1 MSALETKSLTQLRA
15 IAQSFGVSDIFSK
28 SDNQLR
34 QDIQLKQ
41 QDLQP
46 KPVVTIAQPP
56 YDARLMTR
64 APSKRATREEIEEA
78 LKEHIALGLKLSFT
92 EENWKM
98 SFGAKTDMGTI
109 RMPIRTAIYCA
120 NQLLK

>member
-1 MSALETKSLTQLRA
+1 MLEGKSLTQLRS

-28 SDNQLR
+28 NELQLR

-46 KPVVTIAQPP
+46 KQSITIHQPP

-64 APSKRATREEIEEA
+64 APSKRATRAEIEEA

-92 EENWKM
+92 EENWRM
-98 SFGAKTDMGTI
+98 SFGVKNDTGTI

-120 NQLLK
+120 NQLMR